1 MGGDGGVI
9 ASDRRFMRG
18 AGSADHTGDSTR
30 ASAAEIA
37 EAEKESQIQTM
48 RTCAISG
55 SRLDYKDVVVCPLGK
70 LYEREAAVQ
79 ALLKRIESKE
89 SANLGDNQTSPTD
102 LGWQVRG
109 LKDLRPARFR
119 LIKKVIK
126 NEELNIPICPI
137 TGAELNGL
145 QPAYLVVKT
154 KKKNKKDK
162 SSNNEDEGPNVLS
175 DKAIKEMGVEALQDE
190 YGPFEKNDLIRIAP
204 PTKIMDDI
212 KSKIKEKREVEKALK
227 SSKKKKRKKDTGS
240 NSERTKQILP
250 ESIPKKMKAVPVVKE
265 AKTVNDVRSNV
276 AVAVAKSTV
285 LSCLFSNGDSDLTEK
300 EKKDKLF
307 SSNC

>member
-9 ASDRRFMRG
+9 ASNRRFMRG
-18 AGSADHTGDSTR
+18 AGSADNTGDSTR

-48 RTCAISG
+48 QTCAISG

-89 SANLGDNQTSPTD
+89 GANFGPTD

-109 LKDLRPARFR
+109 LKDLHPVRFR
-119 LIKKVIK
+119 LIKKEIK
-126 NEELNIPICPI
+126 NEKVNIPICPI

-162 SSNNEDEGPNVLS
+162 VSNNEDEGPNVLS

-190 YGPFEKNDLIRIAP
+190 YGPFKKNDLIRIAP
-204 PTKIMDDI
+204 PTKMMDDI
-212 KSKIKEKREVEKALK
+212 KSKIKEKREVEKAVK

-250 ESIPKKMKAVPVVKE
+250 EPIPKKMKAVPFIKE

-276 AVAVAKSTV
+276 AVAVAKSSV

>member
-18 AGSADHTGDSTR
+18 AGSADHTGDSKR

-48 RTCAISG
+48 QTCAISG
-55 SRLDYKDVVVCPLGK
+55 SRLDYNDVVACPLGK

-79 ALLKRIESKE
+79 ALLKRIETKE
-89 SANLGDNQTSPTD
+89 GANFGGKQISPTD

-109 LKDLRPARFR
+109 LKDLYPVRFR
-119 LIKKVIK
+119 LIKKRVK
-126 NEELNIPICPI
+126 NEEVNIPICPI
-137 TGAELNGL
+137 TAAELNGL

-162 SSNNEDEGPNVLS
+162 ASNIEDEGPNVLS
-175 DKAIKEMGVEALQDE
+175 DKAIKEMGIEALQDE

-204 PTKIMDDI
+204 PTKMMDEI
-212 KSKIKEKREVEKALK
+212 KSKLKEKREVEKAVK
-227 SSKKKKRKKDTGS
+227 SSKKKKRKKDTGE

-250 ESIPKKMKAVPVVKE
+250 EPSPKKLKAVPFIKE

-276 AVAVAKSTV
+276 AAAVAKSTV
-285 LSCLFSNGDSDLTEK
+285 LSCLFSNGESDLTEK